1 MSHCST
7 GFTAADPAMAAAYLH
22 IPKTGGTAIRSAIES
37 AGTAG
42 DSSAVRYFGHG
53 SSLDQLREHDVVF
66 VIRDPIER
74 VISAFYSRRRMG
86 RPRYNSAH
94 TPGEAVTFGRWPE
107 LEPLI
112 RDVAA
117 GDPDAQSAWQ
127 AVPHL
132 RPLSAW
138 LVDTEAIEAASIAYI
153 AHLPTL
159 DREWLVICGIW
170 EISEASELPTSTVA
184 AHRAPER
191 PPDLSQK
198 ARNALRL
205 LLEDDYRLY
214 SRCLDVRDRRGW
226 G

>member
-1 MSHCST
+1 MT
-7 GFTAADPAMAAAYLH
+7 VAFLH
-22 IPKTGGTAIRSAIES
+22 IPKTGGTAIRTALET

-42 DSSAVRYFGHG
+42 DSSAVRFFGHG
-53 SSLDQLREHDVVF
+53 CSLDQLREHDVVF

-86 RPRYNSAH
+86 RPRYDSAH
-94 TPGEAVTFGRWPE
+94 TPGEAITFGRWPE

-112 RDVAA
+112 LDVAA
-117 GDPDAQSAWQ
+117 GDPDAQSAWD

-138 LVDTEAIEAASIAYI
+138 LVDAEAIEGPNIAYI

-159 DREWLVICGIW
+159 DREWPAMCGIW
-170 EISEASELPTSTVA
+170 GISAASDLPTSPVA

-191 PPDLSQK
+191 PPDLSQA
-198 ARNALRL
+198 ARDALRL
-205 LLEDDYRLY
+205 LLDDDYRLY
-214 SRCLDVRDRRGW
+214 SHCLDVRDRRGW